1 MCINNVNVHPFT
13 CEYTHTHTHT
23 HTRTH
28 THAHTTPH
36 HTTHT
41 PQWKP
46 RYVVFKMSQSG
57 RLQLTVYKEQP
68 TVPSNEIKEIP
79 IEEYGGLEVNLRLDS
94 EKYTFAIITN
104 SMTDCFA
111 VETHDELNK
120 WTALLQ
126 EYLGKGERGGGL
138 GEVVGQ

>member
-1 MCINNVNVHPFT
+1 M
-13 CEYTHTHTHT
+13 
-23 HTRTH
+23 
-28 THAHTTPH
+28 
-36 HTTHT
+36 
-41 PQWKP
+41 
-46 RYVVFKMSQSG
+46 
-57 RLQLTVYKEQP
+57 YKEQP

-94 EKYTFAIITN
+94 EKYTFAIITH

-111 VETHDELNK
+111 VETHSELNK

-138 GEVVGQ
+138 GE